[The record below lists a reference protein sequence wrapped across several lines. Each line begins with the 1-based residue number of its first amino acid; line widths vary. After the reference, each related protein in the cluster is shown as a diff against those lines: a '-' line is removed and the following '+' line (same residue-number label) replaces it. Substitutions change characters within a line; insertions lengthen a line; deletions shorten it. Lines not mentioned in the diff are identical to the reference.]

1 MIKKYLLLNVI
12 LAVLFSLCLCQ
23 KKSPSNSSKS
33 SEPSPQSASALIEEK
48 KFIPP
53 VDSLISEIQMKA
65 WMKCNPLLDSLTFK
79 YADSFKTKDPTLRLR
94 YQEDFSKAQNKLCVL
109 SGLPGGYKEYT
120 WIMKNSGNP
129 KNKPA
134 LDAAG
139 AQAR

>member
-1 MIKKYLLLNVI
+1 M
-12 LAVLFSLCLCQ
+12 LFSLCLCQ
-23 KKSPSNSSKS
+23 KKSPSNSLES
-33 SEPSPQSASALIEEK
+33 SVPPLRSAPAAIDEK
-48 KFIPP
+48 EFVPP
-53 VDSLISEIQMKA
+53 VDSLISAIQMKA

-79 YADSFKTKDPTLRLR
+79 YADSLKTKDPTLRIR

-134 LDAAG
+134 LEAAG